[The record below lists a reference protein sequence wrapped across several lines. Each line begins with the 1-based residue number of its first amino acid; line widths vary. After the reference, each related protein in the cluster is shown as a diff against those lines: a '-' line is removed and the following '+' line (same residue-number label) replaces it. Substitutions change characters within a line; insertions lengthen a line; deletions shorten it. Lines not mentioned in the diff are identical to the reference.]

1 MYWFLIG
8 MLKNSMQK
16 YFFFDRFNLNFMQ
29 GFLSSSLFNF
39 LYEPVALFGRKL
51 EKCFLTEEENI
62 FKRVRRF
69 LFGGII
75 HYIQNVH
82 EFDSVVG
89 KQETIFFPPHI
100 FLTSNILNGPCW
112 CMVCMVQAYCLS
124 EMSCFTRSL

>member
-1 MYWFLIG
+1 MYWFLLG

-89 KQETIFFPPHI
+89 KQETIFFPLYI
-100 FLTSNILNGPCW
+100 FDFKYS
-112 CMVCMVQAYCLS
+112 
-124 EMSCFTRSL
+124 

>member
-69 LFGGII
+69 YLVESSTIYKMYMNLIVLLVNKKLF
-75 HYIQNVH
+75 
-82 EFDSVVG
+82 FS
-89 KQETIFFPPHI
+89 PHI

>member
-1 MYWFLIG
+1 MIFDVLVLIG

-16 YFFFDRFNLNFMQ
+16 FFFFDRFNLNFMQ

-82 EFDSVVG
+82 EFVSVVG
-89 KQETIFFPPHI
+89 TFFLPI
-100 FLTSNILNGPCW
+100 YF
-112 CMVCMVQAYCLS
+112 
-124 EMSCFTRSL
+124 

>member
-1 MYWFLIG
+1 MIFDVLVIG

-89 KQETIFFPPHI
+89 KQETIFFPPYI
-100 FLTSNILNGPCW
+100 FDFKYS
-112 CMVCMVQAYCLS
+112 
-124 EMSCFTRSL
+124 

>member
-51 EKCFLTEEENI
+51 EKCFLTEENI

-89 KQETIFFPPHI
+89 KQETIFFPPYI
-100 FLTSNILNGPCW
+100 FDFKYS
-112 CMVCMVQAYCLS
+112 
-124 EMSCFTRSL
+124 